1 MYFLQFKL
9 LKPLTEI
16 NNISITQFNSI
27 SFTENQSCLGRWIFI
42 NCYLWNS
49 KILTSI
55 NKNNYII
62 MNVLLSKFTTK
73 HNTAPFS
80 QIKIEDYFPAFQEG
94 IALAKTEID
103 AIVNNPEAP
112 TFENTVVAMD
122 FAGDILD
129 RLSSVFFNLNSAETS
144 DEMQKI
150 AQEVSPLLSEFGNDI
165 TLNAALF
172 AKIKTVYEQ
181 KENLNLTPE
190 QTTLLDKK
198 YKSFSRNGANLPEDK
213 KDQLREID
221 KELSKLSLQF
231 GENVLAETNAFELH
245 LTDEKDL
252 AGLPEG
258 TIEAARLLAKEK
270 EKEGWI
276 FTLDHP
282 SYVPFLTYADNRELR
297 KKMAIAFGARSF
309 QNNEFDNQE
318 NVLKIAKL
326 RFERANLLGYKT
338 HAHFVLEERMAQSP
352 EKVFTFLNDLLA
364 KAKPAAQ
371 KEFAELA
378 AFAKELDGIEQ
389 LEKWDGAYYSEK
401 LKQQLFNLDDEK
413 LKPYFQLEK
422 VLDGAFTVAK
432 KLYGL
437 TFTEVF
443 DIDKYHEEV
452 TTYEVTDAEN
462 NLVSIFYADFFPRK
476 GKRNGAWMTS
486 FKSQSKKDGV
496 NERPHISNVCNFTKP
511 TETKPSLLTFNEVT
525 TLFHEF
531 GHGLH
536 GMLANT
542 TYPSLSG
549 TSVFWDFVELP
560 SQIMENWCY
569 EPEALALFAN
579 HYETGEI
586 IPIEYVQK
594 IKESA
599 SFQEGMATLR
609 QLSFGLLDMAW
620 HGQDPTSITD
630 LKTFETEQF
639 ANTQLYPDVKE
650 NAMSTAF
657 SHIFQGGYSSG
668 YYSYKWAEVLDAD
681 AFEYFQESG
690 IFNVEVATKF
700 KENVLS
706 KGGTEH
712 PMILYKRFRGQ
723 EPKPEALLKRAGLL

>member
-1 MYFLQFKL
+1 M
-9 LKPLTEI
+9 
-16 NNISITQFNSI
+16 S
-27 SFTENQSCLGRWIFI
+27 
-42 NCYLWNS
+42 
-49 KILTSI
+49 
-55 NKNNYII
+55 
-62 MNVLLSKFTTK
+62 VLLSKFTTK
-73 HNTAPFS
+73 YNTAPFS
-80 QIKIEDYFPAFQEG
+80 QIKIEDYIPAFQEG
-94 IALAKTEID
+94 IALAKAEID

-112 TFENTVVAMD
+112 TFENTVAAMD
-122 FAGDILD
+122 FTGDILD
-129 RLSSVFFNLNSAETS
+129 RLSSVFFNLNSAETN

-172 AKIKTVYEQ
+172 AKIKTVYNQ
-181 KENLNLTPE
+181 KETLNLNPE

-258 TIEAARLLAKEK
+258 TIEAARLLAKSQ

-297 KKMAIAFGARSF
+297 KKMAIAFGAKAF

-338 HAHFVLEERMAQSP
+338 HAHFVLEERMAESP
-352 EKVFTFLNDLLA
+352 EKVFSFLNDLLA

-371 KEFAELA
+371 KEFAELT

-422 VLDGAFTVAK
+422 VLNGAFTVAE

-452 TTYEVTDAEN
+452 TTYEVTDADG

-486 FKSQSKKDGV
+486 FKSQSIKDGV

-599 SFQEGMATLR
+599 SFQEGLATLR

-630 LKTFETEQF
+630 LKAFETEQF

-681 AFEYFQESG
+681 AFEYFQENG
-690 IFNVEVATKF
+690 IFNHEVATKF
-700 KENVLS
+700 KDNVLS